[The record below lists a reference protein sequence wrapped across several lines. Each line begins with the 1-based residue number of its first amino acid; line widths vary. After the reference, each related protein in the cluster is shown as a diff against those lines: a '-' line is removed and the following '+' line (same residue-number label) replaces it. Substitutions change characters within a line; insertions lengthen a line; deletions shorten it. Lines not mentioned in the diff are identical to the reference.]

1 MTILQKILKQ
11 QEQIS
16 DLKKVQAKNIN
27 LFLKDYDGKISDGD
41 FWESIDYLAKQLAFC
56 ESVESATH
64 NLRVSFLGTNK
75 DFIAFYKEYDKK
87 VTIIEGLETLWDEME
102 VGDDS
107 WRDFCDSIIL
117 NKKAY
122 GLITAGTRP
131 RNIGHERFNELV
143 KGWEELYILHNLK
156 EQVDIYITTNQDD
169 LIEELESKEKKIVV
183 KCAVAGNNSNGS
195 PDIFFTKIKVTQ
207 EDYDNGKHYELAL
220 EDADSTSF
228 DGQTVFDEND
238 DGRAI
243 LQLCVWDSI
252 PDPE

>member
-1 MTILQKILKQ
+1 MNILQKILKQ

-16 DLKKVQAKNIN
+16 DLKKVQTKNIN
-27 LFLKDYDGKISDGD
+27 LFLKDYDGKISDED
-41 FWESIDYLAKQLAFC
+41 FWETIEYLRYQI
-56 ESVESATH
+56 ENQPTTESATH
-64 NLRVSFLGTNK
+64 NLRVSFLETNK

-87 VTIIEGLETLWDEME
+87 VKIVSSLQTLWEEMDIS
-102 VGDDS
+102 DDS
-107 WRDFCDSIIL
+107 WSDFCDSIIL

-143 KGWEELYILHNLK
+143 EGWEELYILHNLK
-156 EQVDIYITTNQDD
+156 EQVDIYITINQEV
-169 LIEELESKEKKIVV
+169 EELESKEKKIVV
-183 KCAVAGNNSNGS
+183 KCAVTGHNSNGS
-195 PDIFFTKIKVTQ
+195 PDIFFTKTKVTQ

-238 DGRAI
+238 DGKAI
-243 LQLCVWDSI
+243 MQLCVWDSI